1 MRRLAL
7 AITCLGVATAAA
19 ASFRPALAGQG
30 IGPSGPCAP
39 GLPVAGVTAGTSL
52 PGTVARS
59 TGEVQAVQLLV
70 DFPDSP
76 ARYAVSEHQSVFAPA
91 DRWFQAVSYS
101 RLRLNVTSTRR
112 WLRMPLQSAEYQSD
126 PARLLADA
134 VAAADDEVD
143 FSKVDI
149 VYVVP
154 VEGAD
159 YNSTFAVLNGFGVHA
174 DGVPIKFWVPWSN
187 GFGRNSDYPGGL
199 IHETGHLL
207 GLPDL
212 YQVRRF
218 RSFHFWDVM
227 TDRWPSELFAW
238 HRWKLG
244 WLDDEQIACVRSAGT
259 RTVALAPIERP
270 GGVKAVVVPRGNR
283 VLVAEARQRIG
294 YDARRCDSGVLIY
307 EVDMTPFKRA
317 PIKIHAAHGER
328 ERPACGPQ
336 WGVTYDVGRGE
347 VKSFRLPGWGLRID
361 VVSRSAD
368 GSFRVRVERRHR

>member
-1 MRRLAL
+1 M
-7 AITCLGVATAAA
+7 GAAA
-19 ASFRPALAGQG
+19 GFGPASAGQDVA
-30 IGPSGPCAP
+30 PSGPCAP
-39 GLPVAGVTAGTSL
+39 GASVAGVTAGASL
-52 PGTVARS
+52 PGTVANS
-59 TGEVQAVQLLV
+59 TGELKAVQLLV
-70 DFPDSP
+70 DFPDAP
-76 ARYAVSEHQSVFAPA
+76 ARYPVFEHQSVFGPA
-91 DRWFQAVSYS
+91 NRWFKAVSYS
-101 RLRLNVTSTRR
+101 RLRLDVKSTER
-112 WLRMPLQSAEYQSD
+112 WLRLPLRSPEYQSE

-134 VAAADDEVD
+134 VAAADDEID
-143 FSKVDI
+143 FSKIDI

-174 DGVPIKFWVPWSN
+174 DGAEINFWVPWVN

-212 YQVRRF
+212 YQARRF

-244 WLDDEQIACVRSAGT
+244 WLDVEQIACVSRAGT
-259 RTVALAPIERP
+259 RTVALTPIERP
-270 GGVKAVVVPRGNR
+270 GGVKAIVVPRGNR
-283 VLVAEARQRIG
+283 ALVTEVRQRIG
-294 YDARRCDSGVLIY
+294 YDTGRCDTGVLIY

-317 PIKIHAAHGER
+317 PIDIHAAHSER

-336 WGVTYDVGRGE
+336 WRATYDVGRGE
-347 VKSFRLPGWGLRID
+347 VKTFRLPSWGLRID
-361 VVSRSAD
+361 VVSRAPDDSYRL
-368 GSFRVRVERRHR
+368 RVVRRRP